1 MLGLPFEP
9 RAIGELE
16 PPRLTVYKDLGR
28 TTLDSFEFGT
38 FGAGHADFGVPSNGL
53 QNIVFKAEVVEL
65 ADTPSKSPK
74 SSVFSKFRV
83 INQVA
88 SKSDTYP
95 PYLTNHS

>member
-9 RAIGELE
+9 LAIGELE

-28 TTLDSFEFGT
+28 TMLDSVEFGA

-65 ADTPSKSPK
+65 ADTPSGRIALAVLYKLLIIKLLPFTSITSIDSPQ
-74 SSVFSKFRV
+74 SG
-83 INQVA
+83 
-88 SKSDTYP
+88 P
-95 PYLTNHS
+95 

>member
-74 SSVFSKFRV
+74 WRVFSKLRV

-88 SKSDTYP
+88 GKSDTYP
-95 PYLTNHS
+95 PY